1 MPVMSQ
7 GLRTVLVAAGFTTIL
22 AGCASG
28 PHQSPDNAVRA
39 CSDLNGATVPETS
52 IGLPTRGATIT
63 ATEFVPAVTKE
74 PKTHGGYCK
83 VQGDIASVDPQAPAI
98 KFQLNLPANW
108 NGKSLMIGGGGYN
121 GIPAKT
127 TDLLPAGPTDRPD
140 PIGIGYATYG
150 SDSGHQLSADPNNPG
165 KFALNAEALRN
176 FAYEA
181 LKKTHDT
188 SQNLIARYYGKP
200 SQVKYFAGGSTGGRE
215 ALAVVQKWPEDFNG
229 VIALYPAFAA
239 ASLDL
244 QFGRITRALAAPGA
258 YPNLEKRAVLLK
270 AGLQTCDKLDGAEDG
285 IVSNQ
290 RECNRIFDPATATV
304 DGRRLRCEGGRDT
317 GNQCLSDAQIRAMKI
332 FNSDIVFHPATG
344 SGEVRHAGFNA
355 WGTDLGRPAGDSK
368 LQATINYLNLGS
380 VAPTYP
386 MPANP
391 AGSQSV
397 PYHAGFWDQW
407 VKYFITQDPGYN
419 SLSLDPVRPGKW
431 RQRIDELTV
440 LQDVNK
446 TDLSAFANHGGK
458 LLIAHGIAD
467 GLVPTRATED
477 YVQRVRA
484 TMGPQQTDAFM
495 RYYEIP
501 GYGHAAST
509 VFNASWDSL
518 STLENWV
525 EKGVKPGAQVVAD
538 SVGVPGRTRPLC
550 EYPGWPKYKGAGD
563 MNRAESFY
571 CVRN

>member
-1 MPVMSQ
+1 MPVMSSRF
-7 GLRTVLVAAGFTTIL
+7 GSALGAVCCAVIL
-22 AGCASG
+22 AGCAGTPGSD
-28 PHQSPDNAVRA
+28 PAISA
-39 CSDLNGATVPETS
+39 CSELNGATVPAAS
-52 IGLPTRGATIT
+52 IGLATHGATVT
-63 ATEFVPAVTKE
+63 ATEFVPAVSKT
-74 PKTHGGYCK
+74 PKTHEGYCK
-83 VQGDIASVDPQAPAI
+83 VLGDIASVDPQAPSI

-127 TDLLPAGPTDRPD
+127 TDLLPAGPADRPD

-150 SDSGHQLSADPNNPG
+150 SDSGHQLSDDPNNPG
-165 KFALNAEALRN
+165 KFALNEEALRN
-176 FAYEA
+176 FSYEA

-188 SQNLIARYYGKP
+188 AQNLISRHYGKP
-200 SQVKYFAGGSTGGRE
+200 SQLKYFAGGSTGGRE
-215 ALAVVQKWPEDFNG
+215 ALAVVQKWPQDFNG

-258 YPNLEKRAVLLK
+258 YPNLEKRAVLYK
-270 AGLQTCDKLDGAEDG
+270 AGMQACDTLDGVRDG
-285 IVSNQ
+285 LISNQ
-290 RECNRIFDPATATV
+290 RQCNRIFDPATATV
-304 DGRRLRCEGGRDT
+304 DGRPLRCEGGRDT
-317 GNQCLSDAQIRAMKI
+317 GNQCLSDAQIWAMKV
-332 FNSDIVFHPATG
+332 FASDIVFRPPLG
-344 SGEVRHAGFNA
+344 SGEVRHAGFNT
-355 WGTDLGRPAGDSK
+355 WGVDLGRPAGDSK

-407 VKYFITQDPGYN
+407 VKYFITQDPDYN
-419 SLSLDPVRPGKW
+419 SLTLDPARPGKW
-431 RQRIDELTV
+431 RHRIDELTR
-440 LQDVNK
+440 LQDINK

-458 LLIAHGIAD
+458 LLIAHGVAD

-477 YVQRVRA
+477 YVKRVKA
-484 TMGPQQTDAFM
+484 TMGQQKAEEFL

-525 EKGVKPGAQVVAD
+525 EKGVKPGAQIVAD
-538 SVGVPGRTRPLC
+538 TAGVPGRTRPLC
-550 EYPGWPKYKGAGD
+550 EYPEWPRYKGSGD
-563 MNRAESFY
+563 VNSAASFY